1 MSTPLTLWE
10 IEKGIAEL
18 FDALDEA
25 DSPEARGACETAL
38 AEYFAREVAKVDG
51 IRALYKQFDLFAW
64 AARQEMRDLQQ
75 RALIFERRR
84 DKIKELAQI
93 VMEAHG
99 LTRLEGRTGRLLIKG
114 NGGLQPLEITE
125 AAAVPDECC
134 KYMGW
139 VRADLWRVLLDL
151 YSDLYLADSSG
162 RYSMERIVDN
172 EFTRKVIERDGGVPG
187 ARLGERGRHLEVK

>member
-18 FDALDEA
+18 FDALDQA
-25 DSPEARGACETAL
+25 DSPETRGACETAL
-38 AEYFAREVAKVDG
+38 AEYFAREVSKVDG
-51 IRALYKQFDLFAW
+51 IRALYKQFDLLAW

-75 RALIFERRR
+75 RALTFERRR

-114 NGGLQPLEITE
+114 NGGLQPLEITD
-125 AAAVPDECC
+125 ATAVPDECC
-134 KYMGW
+134 KYTGW
-139 VRADLWRVLLDL
+139 VRADLWRAMLEL
-151 YSDLYLADSSG
+151 YQGLADRSG
-162 RYSMERIVDN
+162 HYSMERIVDN
-172 EFTRKVIERDGGVPG
+172 ELTRNAIDREGGMPG
-187 ARLGERGRHLEVK
+187 ARLADRGRHLEVR